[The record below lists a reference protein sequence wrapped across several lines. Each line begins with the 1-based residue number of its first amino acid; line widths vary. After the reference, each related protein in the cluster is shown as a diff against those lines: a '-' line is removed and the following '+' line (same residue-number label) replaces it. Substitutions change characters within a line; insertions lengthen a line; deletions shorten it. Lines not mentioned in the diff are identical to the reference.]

1 MSMNKLPV
9 MLIGGPD
16 AGKSNYLFRFWLAVD
31 KNSGALAS
39 DGLPNDLEYLRA
51 GVLQLL
57 RGEFAAKTPI
67 EVHNESVIPVKFKR
81 DEIVVRGTLVVPDCA
96 GEQWL
101 AIYKKREWTEDWEQF
116 ICEGCG
122 CLLFVRADSDQ
133 IVPALDWISYIKL
146 FGSTAVPVVTK
157 VTGAAPSF
165 PAPPGVSFRIKEP
178 PTQVVLVD
186 WLQCIKR
193 VFASKVRGNYRPR
206 VGIVVAAWDSLP
218 PEQQEAT
225 PNQWLESN
233 FPLLAHFLDSNSDD
247 YAFETFGISIVGGDL
262 KNNAAFR
269 KAYRDGD
276 PSKAGYVVI
285 DVNGKG
291 VQHPDI
297 TIPVAWAMGLEK
309 NTFIQN
315 LLSG

>member
-1 MSMNKLPV
+1 MNKLPV

-16 AGKSNYLFRFWLAVD
+16 AGKSNYLFRFWLAV
-31 KNSGALAS
+31 NTNNGSLSS
-39 DGLPNDLEYLRA
+39 DGLPNDLEYLKA

-67 EVHNESVIPVKFKR
+67 EVHNESVIPVKFERNTK
-81 DEIVVRGTLVVPDCA
+81 VVRGTLVVPDCA

-101 AIYKKREWTEDWEQF
+101 AIYKKREWTENWEQLV
-116 ICEGCG
+116 CEGCG

-157 VTGAAPSF
+157 VAETEPDS
-165 PAPPGVSFRIKEP
+165 PATPDVSFKIKEP

-206 VGIVVAAWDSLP
+206 VGIVIAAWDSLP
-218 PEQQEAT
+218 ADQQEAT

-233 FPLLAHFLDSNSDD
+233 FPLLAHFVDSNTDN

-262 KNNAAFR
+262 KNDTAFR
-269 KAYRDGD
+269 KAYCDGA
-276 PSKAGYVVI
+276 PTNAGYVVT

-291 VQHPDI
+291 VQHRDI
-297 TIPVAWAMGLEK
+297 TIPVAWAMGLDM
-309 NTFIQN
+309 TSLIQN
-315 LLSG
+315 LSSG